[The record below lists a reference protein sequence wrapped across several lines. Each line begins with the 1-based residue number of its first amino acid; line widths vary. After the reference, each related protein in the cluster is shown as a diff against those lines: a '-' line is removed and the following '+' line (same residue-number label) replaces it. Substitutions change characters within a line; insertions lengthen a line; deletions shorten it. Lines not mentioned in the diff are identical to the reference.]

1 MSAGTDI
8 QIQSAMTLAQSA
20 PVQAPRSATTL
31 GGAKK
36 VAEQFEGVLMSQ
48 MLNEMFEGIKTD
60 GMFGGGQG
68 EEMFRSLMV
77 DEYGKQ
83 IAKQGGMGLTSAIT
97 KQLLSHQ
104 EVAQ

>member
-1 MSAGTDI
+1 MSAATDI
-8 QIQSAMTLAQSA
+8 QGAMTMAQSA
-20 PVQAPRSATTL
+20 PVQTPRAALTPAGT
-31 GGAKK
+31 KK

-48 MLNEMFEGIKTD
+48 MFNEMFEGIKTD
-60 GMFGGGQG
+60 GMFGGGEG

-83 IAKQGGMGLTSAIT
+83 VAKQGGLGLTNAIT

-104 EVAQ
+104 EIVQ

>member
-1 MSAGTDI
+1 MSAPTEI
-8 QIQSAMTLAQSA
+8 QGAMTLAQSA
-20 PVQAPRSATTL
+20 PVQAPRAAMTASGT
-31 GGAKK
+31 KK

-60 GMFGGGQG
+60 GMFGGGPG

-83 IAKQGGMGLTSAIT
+83 IAKQGGMGLTHAIT

-104 EVAQ
+104 EMAQ

>member
-1 MSAGTDI
+1 
-8 QIQSAMTLAQSA
+8 
-20 PVQAPRSATTL
+20 
-31 GGAKK
+31 
-36 VAEQFEGVLMSQ
+36 

-60 GMFGGGQG
+60 GMFGGGPG

-83 IAKQGGMGLTSAIT
+83 IAKQGGMGLTDAVT